1 MHHYIVMEQ
10 SAKTKERF
18 SETNESFTM
27 LEAINEAK
35 RCLHCKAP
43 QCSKGCP
50 ISQDI
55 PDWIHELSMG
65 NLGNAMHIINGKS
78 NLPAVCGRVCPHE
91 RQCEGHC
98 VLGKKGRPVAIGKLE
113 RFVADFDGDMQLI
126 RERLPQKTRG
136 RVAVIGSG
144 PAGLAVAGD
153 LARKGFAG
161 EVFEMEPE
169 PGGVLMFG
177 IPEYRLPKA
186 VVRAEVSKIEAL
198 GVQFIT
204 NCMVGENN
212 VTIDSLFRAG
222 YDAIF
227 MGTGTSVPQN
237 MDSTPGAKL
246 HGVSQSTYF
255 LHNVNAYNEGALTR
269 DMVPLRDGEKVG
281 VIGGGNVAM
290 DAARTAIRL
299 GADVTVL
306 YRKTQEEMPAIQ
318 SEYDEAVKEGVKFEW
333 KTTVEAFLKG
343 KNGRLGSCVLNTPE
357 GERVEKFDRIYL
369 AIGSRPANRVVSTTA
384 GIEVDEKGYVK
395 VVERPFGMTTRRG
408 VFAGGDVVHRPQTVV
423 LAMKAAKE
431 VAQGIAQYV
440 DAIKLLE
447 EAKRIEKSGTT
458 DVE

>member
-1 MHHYIVMEQ
+1 MEQ

-35 RCLHCKAP
+35 RCLHCKVP

-98 VLGKKGRPVAIGKLE
+98 VLGKKERPVAIGKLE

-153 LARKGFAG
+153 LARKGFAV

-177 IPEYRLPKA
+177 IPEYRLPKE
-186 VVRAEVSKIEAL
+186 VVRREIRKIEEL
-198 GVQFIT
+198 GVVFRCNT
-204 NCMVGENN
+204 
-212 VTIDSLFRAG
+212 TIGQDLTVDQMFDRG
-222 YDAIF
+222 FDAIF
-227 MGTGTSVPQN
+227 MGTGTAKPKKLQI
-237 MDSTPGAKL
+237 PGGHL
-246 HGVSQSTYF
+246 RGVRQAIYF
-255 LHNVNAYNEGALTR
+255 LRRVSLYNEGNLDRNEVPVGNGERHEEDADVVIMAVGSQPASRIVSTTEGIDVDDRGYVLTR
-269 DMVPLRDGEKVG
+269 DMP
-281 VIGGGNVAM
+281 
-290 DAARTAIRL
+290 
-299 GADVTVL
+299 
-306 YRKTQEEMPAIQ
+306 Y
-318 SEYDEAVKEGVKFEW
+318 
-333 KTTVEAFLKG
+333 
-343 KNGRLGSCVLNTPE
+343 
-357 GERVEKFDRIYL
+357 
-369 AIGSRPANRVVSTTA
+369 
-384 GIEVDEKGYVK
+384 
-395 VVERPFGMTTRRG
+395 GMTTRKG
-408 VFAGGDVVHRPQTVV
+408 VFAGGDVVNRPSTVV
-423 LAMKAAKE
+423 LAMSDAKK
-431 VAQGIAQYV
+431 VAEGIAQYV

-447 EAKRIEKSGTT
+447 AIS
-458 DVE
+458 

>member
-1 MHHYIVMEQ
+1 MEQ

-35 RCLHCKAP
+35 RCLHCKVP

-98 VLGKKGRPVAIGKLE
+98 VLGKKERPVAIGKLE

-153 LARKGFAG
+153 LARKGFAV

-177 IPEYRLPKA
+177 IPEYRLPKE
-186 VVRAEVSKIEAL
+186 VVRREIRKIEEL
-198 GVQFIT
+198 GVVFRCNT
-204 NCMVGENN
+204 
-212 VTIDSLFRAG
+212 TIGQD
-222 YDAIF
+222 
-227 MGTGTSVPQN
+227 
-237 MDSTPGAKL
+237 
-246 HGVSQSTYF
+246 
-255 LHNVNAYNEGALTR
+255 LTV
-269 DMVPLRDGEKVG
+269 DQMF
-281 VIGGGNVAM
+281 
-290 DAARTAIRL
+290 
-299 GADVTVL
+299 DV
-306 YRKTQEEMPAIQ
+306 
-318 SEYDEAVKEGVKFEW
+318 
-333 KTTVEAFLKG
+333 
-343 KNGRLGSCVLNTPE
+343 
-357 GERVEKFDRIYL
+357 
-369 AIGSRPANRVVSTTA
+369 
-384 GIEVDEKGYVK
+384 
-395 VVERPFGMTTRRG
+395 RR
-408 VFAGGDVVHRPQTVV
+408 
-423 LAMKAAKE
+423 
-431 VAQGIAQYV
+431 
-440 DAIKLLE
+440 
-447 EAKRIEKSGTT
+447 
-458 DVE
+458 

>member
-1 MHHYIVMEQ
+1 MEQ

-153 LARKGFAG
+153 LARKGFAV
-161 EVFEMEPE
+161 EVFN
-169 PGGVLMFG
+169 L
-177 IPEYRLPKA
+177 
-186 VVRAEVSKIEAL
+186 VRIQNHDL
-198 GVQFIT
+198 G
-204 NCMVGENN
+204 
-212 VTIDSLFRAG
+212 LFRANRKG
-222 YDAIF
+222 F
-227 MGTGTSVPQN
+227 RRVPGLRKSPR
-237 MDSTPGAKL
+237 STA
-246 HGVSQSTYF
+246 
-255 LHNVNAYNEGALTR
+255 
-269 DMVPLRDGEKVG
+269 
-281 VIGGGNVAM
+281 
-290 DAARTAIRL
+290 
-299 GADVTVL
+299 
-306 YRKTQEEMPAIQ
+306 
-318 SEYDEAVKEGVKFEW
+318 
-333 KTTVEAFLKG
+333 
-343 KNGRLGSCVLNTPE
+343 
-357 GERVEKFDRIYL
+357 
-369 AIGSRPANRVVSTTA
+369 
-384 GIEVDEKGYVK
+384 
-395 VVERPFGMTTRRG
+395 RRG
-408 VFAGGDVVHRPQTVV
+408 WWYQSV
-423 LAMKAAKE
+423 M
-431 VAQGIAQYV
+431 
-440 DAIKLLE
+440 
-447 EAKRIEKSGTT
+447 
-458 DVE
+458 

>member
-1 MHHYIVMEQ
+1 MEQ

-153 LARKGFAG
+153 LARKGFAV

-177 IPEYRLPKA
+177 IPEYRLPKE
-186 VVRAEVSKIEAL
+186 VVR
-198 GVQFIT
+198 
-204 NCMVGENN
+204 
-212 VTIDSLFRAG
+212 R
-222 YDAIF
+222 
-227 MGTGTSVPQN
+227 
-237 MDSTPGAKL
+237 
-246 HGVSQSTYF
+246 
-255 LHNVNAYNEGALTR
+255 
-269 DMVPLRDGEKVG
+269 
-281 VIGGGNVAM
+281 
-290 DAARTAIRL
+290 
-299 GADVTVL
+299 
-306 YRKTQEEMPAIQ
+306 
-318 SEYDEAVKEGVKFEW
+318 
-333 KTTVEAFLKG
+333 
-343 KNGRLGSCVLNTPE
+343 
-357 GERVEKFDRIYL
+357 
-369 AIGSRPANRVVSTTA
+369 
-384 GIEVDEKGYVK
+384 
-395 VVERPFGMTTRRG
+395 
-408 VFAGGDVVHRPQTVV
+408 
-423 LAMKAAKE
+423 
-431 VAQGIAQYV
+431 
-440 DAIKLLE
+440 
-447 EAKRIEKSGTT
+447 
-458 DVE
+458 